1 MRVMHLI
8 REVKEFVSEQKK
20 AGRTIGL
27 VPTMGY
33 LHEGHL
39 ALINEAR
46 KACDVVVVTIF
57 VNPLQF
63 GPSEDFERYPRDP
76 DRDAALCLGAGVD
89 LIFAPPVEEMY
100 PRPTWTFVEVQ
111 KLTKGL
117 CGASRPGHFRGVA
130 TVVTKLFNIV
140 QPDRA
145 FFGQKD
151 AQQVTI
157 IKRMAGDLNL
167 NLAIVTVPTVREPDG
182 LAMSSRNAYLS
193 PEERRAA
200 AALYRSLRL
209 AEELIRCGER
219 DAGAITERMRALI
232 DREPL
237 ARIDY
242 VSIVDGETLE
252 PLSALSGRVLIALAV
267 FIGRTRLIDNYYLEV
282 SSDNVAHFL

>member
-20 AGRTIGL
+20 AGWTIGL

-39 ALINEAR
+39 ALINEAK

-63 GPSEDFERYPRDP
+63 GPAEDFERYPRDL
-76 DRDAALCLGAGVD
+76 DRDAALCRGAGVD
-89 LIFAPPVEEMY
+89 LVFAPPVEEMY
-100 PRPTWTFVEVQ
+100 PRPACAFVEVQ
-111 KLTKGL
+111 KLTDGL

-130 TVVTKLFNIV
+130 TVVTKLFNTV

-151 AQQVTI
+151 AQQVAV
-157 IKRMAGDLNL
+157 IKRMAEDLNL
-167 NLAIVTVPTVREPDG
+167 NLEIVTVPTVREPDG
-182 LAMSSRNAYLS
+182 LAISSRNAYLS
-193 PEERRAA
+193 SEERRAA
-200 AALYRSLRL
+200 TVLYRSLRL
-209 AEELIRCGER
+209 AEDLIRSGER
-219 DAGAITERMRALI
+219 EAGAIIERMRAMI
-232 DREPL
+232 GREPL

-242 VSIVDGETLE
+242 VSIVDGETLG
-252 PLSALSGRVLIALAV
+252 PLSALSGRFLIALAV
-267 FIGRTRLIDNYYLEV
+267 FIGRTRLIDNFYLEV
-282 SSDNVAHFL
+282 SENNVTHVL